1 MFKIYKL
8 VSEEDELLYIG
19 ATKLN
24 LRQRIACHKS
34 QAKVSPHI
42 PVCEYI
48 NNNFIEI
55 KLIEELDNKEA
66 ALKREKEL
74 TRELQP
80 KLNIK
85 NKNPPN
91 ESYSKQYYQNNKE
104 KIKERSKTVD
114 KEKIKKYYQE
124 NKEKLK
130 EYNKKYYQAKKEK
143 LQKLLELESS
153 LKTTTVVDN
162 IEASSEI
169 SKE

>member
-8 VSEEDELLYIG
+8 ISEEQELLYIG
-19 ATKLN
+19 CTRLN
-24 LRQRIACHKS
+24 IRQRLANHKS

-42 PVCEYI
+42 PVCEFI
-48 NNNFIEI
+48 NNNLIEI
-55 KLIEELDNKEA
+55 EVIEELESKQK
-66 ALKREKEL
+66 ALRREKEL

-91 ESYSKQYYQNNKE
+91 EAYSKQYYQLNKE

-114 KEKIKKYYQE
+114 KEKIKQYYQD

-130 EYNKKYYQAKKEK
+130 EYNRKYYQAKKEK
-143 LQKLLELESS
+143 LQKLQAIEAAGPPP
-153 LKTTTVVDN
+153 TVVDD
-162 IEASSEI
+162 IEPSSET